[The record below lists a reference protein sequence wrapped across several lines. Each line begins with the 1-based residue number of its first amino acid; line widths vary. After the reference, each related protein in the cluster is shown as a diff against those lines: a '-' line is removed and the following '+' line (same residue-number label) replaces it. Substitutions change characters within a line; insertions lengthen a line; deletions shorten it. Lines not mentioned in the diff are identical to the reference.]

1 MNCSEFEK
9 CLDLFI
15 DGDLDE
21 AQRLEFE
28 AHAVAC
34 GECQERLKTA
44 EQLREILSHMDDEIS
59 VPLPAQAAWRSAVRA
74 EARRGRMRKIYRACG
89 AIAAVCVLTLG
100 VSAMLTN
107 QSALRSNTAKVETDG
122 VSEHAA
128 LQDEI
133 AIRSVNAQTSDTYV
147 EHRIAVEDLEHA
159 RAYLDD
165 VVAEYGGT
173 VERED
178 ADGADVRVYVQIPG
192 ENAEDFISAADGIG
206 EAPEGQMPEVDAA
219 AEFVGVCVMMAAE

>member
-21 AQRLEFE
+21 AKRLEFE

-74 EARRGRMRKIYRACG
+74 
-89 AIAAVCVLTLG
+89 
-100 VSAMLTN
+100 
-107 QSALRSNTAKVETDG
+107 
-122 VSEHAA
+122 
-128 LQDEI
+128 
-133 AIRSVNAQTSDTYV
+133 
-147 EHRIAVEDLEHA
+147 
-159 RAYLDD
+159 
-165 VVAEYGGT
+165 
-173 VERED
+173 
-178 ADGADVRVYVQIPG
+178 
-192 ENAEDFISAADGIG
+192 
-206 EAPEGQMPEVDAA
+206 
-219 AEFVGVCVMMAAE
+219 